1 MEKFY
6 TLAKLSFVLFAGF
19 YSSHFSSQTYCNP
32 TYPSGCTSW
41 RITQVTIPSASFDNS
56 FASGTCITGR
66 DRTSVTAALTT
77 GAPYTINITT
87 LGWIACG
94 MAIDFNNNGS
104 FEDAGEKLYLS
115 NYEANQTH
123 TYSGSFTIPTTVA
136 PGNYRM
142 RVWNRIANSGNGTPA
157 DSACG
162 TYNYGTWTDY
172 TANIT
177 SLSTQEVEKKA
188 IAKLYPNPASDFL
201 NLESKE
207 DIRSVE
213 ILDLSGKQIESFIVN
228 AKFTQI
234 QLSKL
239 TAGTYTLRINTAL
252 GTESKK
258 FIKK

>member
-6 TLAKLSFVLFAGF
+6 TLAKLSFVLFASF
-19 YSSHFSSQTYCNP
+19 YSNHFSAQTYCNP

-41 RITQVTIPSASFDNS
+41 RITQVTIPAASFDNS

-66 DRTSVTAALTT
+66 DRTSVIVALST
-77 GAPYTINITT
+77 GTNYTINITT

-94 MAIDFNNNGS
+94 MAIDFDNNGS

-115 NYEANQTH
+115 NYVANQTQ
-123 TYSGSFTIPTTVA
+123 TYTGTFTIPTTVV

-142 RVWNRIANSGNGTPA
+142 RVWNRVANSGNGTPA

-177 SLSTQEVEKKA
+177 TLSTQEVEKKA
-188 IAKLYPNPASDFL
+188 IATLYPNPSSDFL
-201 NLESKE
+201 NLESRE

-213 ILDLSGKQIESFIVN
+213 IFDLSGKQIESLNVN
-228 AKFTQI
+228 AKFAQI
-234 QLSKL
+234 QISKF
-239 TAGTYTLRINTAL
+239 TAGTYNLRINTAS
-252 GTESKK
+252 GTETKK